1 MTTLELKHIYKSFG
15 PVEVLKDISLRLE
28 PGKVHVLLGENG
40 AGKSTLIKIIA
51 GIYGADK
58 GELFLDGKPVTIAN
72 VKDAEAHGISVI
84 HQELNL
90 VPKVSVAENLLLGR
104 LPTKV
109 GVLDKR
115 ELYRQAQEALDLV
128 GMKLNLKQPVGELGI
143 AGQQLVE
150 IAKALSVKSKILI
163 LDEPTAA
170 LTTKEI
176 KVLFELMRS
185 LKSQGVGMIFISH
198 HLNELAEIG
207 DTVSVLRDGNLVAQ
221 VDAQTPEPE
230 LVRLMVGRSIDEQFP
245 ARKVKAGE
253 IMLEVKNLS
262 SAGKFSDVSFNV
274 RAGEVLG
281 IAGLVGAGRTEVLR
295 AIAGADTFDS
305 GIIRIQGKE
314 VPNSQ
319 IAKKISLGLGMVP
332 EDRKAQGLVLGATA
346 CENLGYAKLM
356 PSARLGIAQRGMLR
370 KQAEG
375 VSQRMRVRMESI
387 DQKVKELSG
396 GNQQKLVFGRWVLA
410 ESKVLLLDEPTRG
423 VDVGAKVEIYE
434 LINQIVSDGG
444 AVVMVS
450 SELPEVL
457 GMSDRILVMSEGRVA
472 GELPGKGTTQDEIMT
487 LAVSNV
493 AELSQI

>member
-1 MTTLELKHIYKSFG
+1 M
-15 PVEVLKDISLRLE
+15 
-28 PGKVHVLLGENG
+28 
-40 AGKSTLIKIIA
+40 
-51 GIYGADK
+51 
-58 GELFLDGKPVTIAN
+58 
-72 VKDAEAHGISVI
+72 
-84 HQELNL
+84 
-90 VPKVSVAENLLLGR
+90 
-104 LPTKV
+104 
-109 GVLDKR
+109 
-115 ELYRQAQEALDLV
+115 
-128 GMKLNLKQPVGELGI
+128 
-143 AGQQLVE
+143 
-150 IAKALSVKSKILI
+150 
-163 LDEPTAA
+163 
-170 LTTKEI
+170 
-176 KVLFELMRS
+176 
-185 LKSQGVGMIFISH
+185 
-198 HLNELAEIG
+198 
-207 DTVSVLRDGNLVAQ
+207 LRDGNLVAQ
-221 VDAQTPEPE
+221 VDAKTPEPE

-245 ARKVKAGE
+245 SRQVKAGK
-253 IMLEVKNLS
+253 ILLEVKNLS
-262 SAGKFSDVSFNV
+262 SAGNFSDVSFNV

-305 GIIRIQGKE
+305 GVIQIQGKE

-346 CENLGYAKLM
+346 GENLGYAKLM
-356 PSARLGIAQRGMLR
+356 PSARFGIAQRRMLR
-370 KQAEG
+370 RQAEG

-410 ESKVLLLDEPTRG
+410 GSKVLLLDEPTRG

-472 GELPGKGTTQDEIMT
+472 GELPGRGTTQDEIMT